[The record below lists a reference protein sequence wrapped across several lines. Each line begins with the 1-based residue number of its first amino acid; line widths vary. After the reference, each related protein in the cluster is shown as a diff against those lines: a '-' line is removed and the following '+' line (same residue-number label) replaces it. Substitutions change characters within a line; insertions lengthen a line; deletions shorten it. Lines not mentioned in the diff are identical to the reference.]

1 MNVEKGFVNEPVPA
15 GTDLAGEIKKLK
27 KERMP

>member
-15 GTDLAGEIKKLK
+15 GTDLAGEIKNSRRK
-27 KERMP
+27 RMP